1 MVFTLRKKL
10 YTSFLAIIVLFV
22 ITVILSTVLTQRIV
36 HLTNE
41 TLATEKRLEV
51 LQRLNL
57 FARTAND
64 NGAHYLLAPLYVEE
78 DFKSQFDA
86 SIQYVEEEMNLLASM
101 TADPEGKAQIA
112 RFKERWTAFARNKQ
126 RIMELK
132 KQGEVRGAQESYTK
146 DSFDPVAFSLHS
158 FFKAEQSRIEQY
170 SSEIEHSGRTIQWVE
185 YAMASSAIVLSI
197 LIAFIL
203 SNHLIRRIRLLKRSA
218 QTVAEGNLQVADLHF
233 KGRDELQELAEAF
246 NRMTHSLRTVIDS
259 NQFLQ
264 LLSARDGLTGIAN
277 RRCYD
282 EAVEREW
289 KQLAESSRP
298 ISLILLDIDY
308 FKRYNDRYGHQAGD
322 ACLREVAEILQR
334 SVGPGD
340 LAARYGGEEFVV
352 LLPDQEEEE
361 AVRTAERFRLA
372 LAQRS
377 IAHELSEISGMVT
390 VSIGIASAVA
400 SDAGNPGGLLQ
411 EADQALYEAKR
422 RGRNEICS
430 YREIHARSEGEVPL

>member
-10 YTSFLAIIVLFV
+10 YVSFLAIIVLFV

-86 SIQYVEEEMNLLASM
+86 SVQYVEEEMSLLESM
-101 TADPEGKAQIA
+101 TADPDGKAQIA
-112 RFKERWTAFARNKQ
+112 RFKERWTAFARSKQ
-126 RIMELK
+126 KIMALK

-170 SSEIEHSGRTIQWVE
+170 NSDIQRSGRTIQWVN
-185 YAMASSAIVLSI
+185 YTMGSSAIVLSI
-197 LIAFIL
+197 LIAFLL
-203 SNHLIRRIRLLKRSA
+203 SNYLIRRIRLLRRSA

-233 KGRDELQELAEAF
+233 KGQDELQELAEAF
-246 NRMTHSLRTVIDS
+246 NRMTHSLRTVIHS

-264 LLSARDGLTGIAN
+264 HLSTRDGLTGIAN

-282 EAVEREW
+282 ETMEREW
-289 KQLAESSRP
+289 KRLSEFSRP
-298 ISLILLDIDY
+298 ISLILFDIDY

-322 ACLREVAEILQR
+322 ECLREVAGILQR

-361 AVRTAERFRLA
+361 AVRTAERFRQA
-372 LAQRS
+372 LARRG
-377 IAHELSEISGMVT
+377 IPHELSEVSGSVT
-390 VSIGIASAVA
+390 VSIGIASATA
-400 SDAGNPGGLLQ
+400 SDTGNPGSLLQ

-422 RGRNEICS
+422 SGRNGICS
-430 YREIHARSEGEVPL
+430 HRGMHSRSEGEVPL